1 MQVWALQL
9 CPLRAHPWC
18 LHPLPVPEGAC
29 QPRLSQVGS
38 VVLCCH
44 LVADGEKA
52 GQSTAWVEGCIPDL
66 GRSRDARWV
75 GQGRHSGI

>member
-1 MQVWALQL
+1 MGAPALPPQGP
-9 CPLRAHPWC
+9 PLVPSSSTC
-18 LHPLPVPEGAC
+18 PEGSC

-44 LVADGEKA
+44 LVAYGEKA